1 MEYDYLGAVED
12 DVKEYI
18 KDEVNFADYE
28 TIEELEQFLND

>member
-18 KDEVNFADYE
+18 KDEVNFMK
-28 TIEELEQFLND
+28 QWKN